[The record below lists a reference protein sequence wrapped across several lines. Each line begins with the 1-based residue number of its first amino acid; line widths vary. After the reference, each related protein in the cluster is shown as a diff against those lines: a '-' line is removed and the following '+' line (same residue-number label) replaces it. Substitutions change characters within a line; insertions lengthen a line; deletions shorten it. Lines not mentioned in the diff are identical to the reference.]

1 MMIIVVDVVSA
12 HGVRAEVRPGFPGA
26 CPVNQAARNNEKF
39 AVTEQKKK
47 TPAVG
52 NWRDN
57 RYEM

>member
-1 MMIIVVDVVSA
+1 MMIIVVDVVFA

-39 AVTEQKKK
+39 AATAQKK